1 MVQRDFTTS
10 KSDTFIFIKHV
21 VANILVIVIYVDDIF
36 ITGSNSNLIK
46 YIISKLDHTYALKD
60 FG

>member
-21 VANILVIVIYVDDIF
+21 VADILVILIYVDDIL
-36 ITGSNSNLIK
+36 ITGSNPNLIK

>member
-10 KSDTFIFIKHV
+10 ISDPFIFIKHV
-21 VANILVIVIYVDDIF
+21 VANILVILIYMDDIF

>member
-21 VANILVIVIYVDDIF
+21 VANILVILIYVDDIF

>member
-10 KSDTFIFIKHV
+10 KSGTFIFIKHV
-21 VANILVIVIYVDDIF
+21 VANILVILIYVDDIF